1 MPQTWSAGRFQLTL
15 SRPLVMGIVNV
26 TPDSFSDGG
35 QHDDA
40 SSAIRHA
47 SALVEAGAD
56 ILDIGGESTRPGSR
70 AVDAEV
76 EWARIGPVLLE
87 ALRWGV
93 PISLDSYK
101 PETMRRALDLGV
113 DIVNDVYAL
122 RMPGAEAIVAASQA
136 GVCLM
141 HMQGEP
147 GTMQLQPDYGDVVA
161 EVRDF
166 LLQRTAALLALGVP
180 AARLCLDPGFG
191 FGKSLAHNIAL
202 AQGLEALVSC
212 GYPVLVGVSRKSMIG
227 GTSGRPVAERL
238 PGSLAAA
245 LACIAAGAR
254 IVRVHDVAATVD
266 ALNVWTALRG

>member
-166 LLQRTAALLALGVP
+166 LLRRTAALLALGVP